1 MRMTLLLSC
10 RCQQLLAVF
19 LRSPIEPYPR
29 IWTPERRLHRTAWKC
44 SRRFPP
50 RHRQDDSLR
59 VSLDVLRS
67 QNQNSSGRNGT
78 RATVDDTSHPPVTT
92 RIIDIGLHE
101 RVRSVTSP
109 GTNES
114 VGRQRKADF
123 LSNIEE
129 SVWPT
134 RIVFHCGSI
143 GGSTATIEAS
153 RSRASIMRAG
163 SSALRVS
170 SLS

>member
-19 LRSPIEPYPR
+19 LRSPIEPYPC
-29 IWTPERRLHRTAWKC
+29 IWTENEDFIGWPGSVRGDFLHVIGRMMAC
-44 SRRFPP
+44 VC
-50 RHRQDDSLR
+50 HLMSLAAKTKT
-59 VSLDVLRS
+59 VAAD
-67 QNQNSSGRNGT
+67 NGT
-78 RATVDDTSHPPVTT
+78 RATVDDMSHPAATT
-92 RIIDIGLHE
+92 RIVDTGLHE

-129 SVWPT
+129 SVWPV
-134 RIVFHCGSI
+134 RVVFHCGSI
-143 GGSTATIEAS
+143 EGSTATIETS
-153 RSRASIMRAG
+153 RSRSSVMRAD

-170 SLS
+170 SIS